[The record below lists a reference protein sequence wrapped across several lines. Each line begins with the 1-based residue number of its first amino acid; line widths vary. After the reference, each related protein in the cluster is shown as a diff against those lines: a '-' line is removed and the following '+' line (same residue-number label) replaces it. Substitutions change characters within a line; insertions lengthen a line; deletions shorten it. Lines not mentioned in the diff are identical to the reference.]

1 VRHTN
6 AEEMT
11 DHDRLIRLDER
22 FGRFMESYRED
33 TLEIK
38 TVISSI
44 KCPSP
49 RCQDHE
55 TRLTTIETTQANKK
69 DSGAIVIAWVG
80 IIIAVVSVI
89 VATYVAVKGG

>member
-1 VRHTN
+1 
-6 AEEMT
+6 MT

-22 FGRFMESYRED
+22 FGRFMESYKED
-33 TLEIK
+33 MNDIK
-38 TVISSI
+38 TAVSSI

-55 TRLTTIETTQANKK
+55 TRLNTIETTQANKK
-69 DSGAIVIAWVG
+69 DSGAIVIAWTG